1 MKKDETGRD
10 NIIGRL
16 VKNSFS
22 EEPSDDFIDKV
33 MEKIRLAPTPVPSQ
47 RTYFSMVKS
56 TIPYL
61 VVAAILV
68 LILITSDFP
77 VLNKL
82 SVNHLFTGI
91 FQHLVVMGKSLN
103 NFFSSTYVS
112 FGLMI
117 GASLFVLIII
127 DVIFSRKR
135 ISQHQ
140 GMV

>member
-1 MKKDETGRD
+1 MKKDEIGRD
-10 NIIGRL
+10 DIIGRL
-16 VKNSFS
+16 VKNSLS

-33 MEKIRLAPTPVPSQ
+33 MEKIRLAPTPIPSQ

-77 VLNKL
+77 FLNKL
-82 SVNHLFTGI
+82 SVNHLFTGT
-91 FQHLVVMGKSLN
+91 FQHLALMVESLS

-117 GASLFVLIII
+117 GVSLFVLIII
-127 DVIFSRKR
+127 DLIFSRKG
-135 ISQHQ
+135 ISHHQ